1 MSTHFSTALKTLRL
15 ARGLT
20 QRELGERLGY
30 AETTAQSVIS
40 LWERGRSKGPGV
52 ELLRRLAAVLDVRIA
67 DLTGE
72 AVAPP
77 ACRNAQDA
85 A

>member
-1 MSTHFSTALKTLRL
+1 MSTHFSTTLKQARL

-20 QRELGERLGY
+20 QRQLGELLGY
-30 AETTAQSVIS
+30 GAGTAQSVIS
-40 LWERGRSKGPGV
+40 LWERGQSRGPGIDQ
-52 ELLRRLAAVLDVRIA
+52 LRKLAAALHIKIA

-72 AVAPP
+72 CLPE
-77 ACRNAQDA
+77 QA